1 MWMTSKILFGIE
13 LNKEFRY
20 PWVMVFQAACM
31 ALGKLPYVVVLLT
44 ITIQLSE
51 KPIPKIF

>member
-1 MWMTSKILFGIE
+1 MTSKILFGIE

-31 ALGKLPYVVVLLT
+31 ALGKLPDVVDHS
-44 ITIQLSE
+44 IQLSE
-51 KPIPKIF
+51 KPTPNIF

>member
-1 MWMTSKILFGIE
+1 MTSKILFGIE
-13 LNKEFRY
+13 LNKELWY

-31 ALGKLPYVVVLLT
+31 ALGKLPDVVVLLT

-51 KPIPKIF
+51 KPTLNIF